1 MEDSRAGKKNDNK
14 TGKREKMFFA
24 LLIFILFFPIV
35 FFSALEWFI
44 NADFFSIGISGFAQ
58 TVIVNVCFGLLAV
71 ILAFAS
77 VIKLIRPDASL
88 KQKLGRTVII
98 ILCLGAVFFLVRPL
112 ILDIPYIEDPETAYL
127 DRLEFDD
134 EMGVGDS
141 PNRYYLRGVDM
152 AGERHSFR
160 ISRKRLREG
169 RALWSG
175 NDYNLYAK
183 VSYLPHTSTVM
194 TLEFITELDVPTGE
208 LFPASD
214 DLPKDWESFS
224 IQINSDVY
232 TFPTPLVD
240 FLDDGWKLSEEDEGL
255 FLDGADRPYAS
266 YEREW
271 ISLTNAQEQTIDVL
285 VFNSTEDTI
294 TVAESTVGGVYV
306 IYGNYDFS
314 GTQLRIP
321 GGLMLGWSTKED
333 VLELYGQPDKSFES
347 VYGAYSLTYQT
358 DDPIDRA
365 YWKLEF
371 DASGILENVMVHHQ
385 AYFRSD

>member
-58 TVIVNVCFGLLAV
+58 TVIVNVCFGLLA
-71 ILAFAS
+71 
-77 VIKLIRPDASL
+77 LIGPDGSL
-88 KQKLGRTVII
+88 KEKLG
-98 ILCLGAVFFLVRPL
+98 
-112 ILDIPYIEDPETAYL
+112 
-127 DRLEFDD
+127 
-134 EMGVGDS
+134 
-141 PNRYYLRGVDM
+141 
-152 AGERHSFR
+152 
-160 ISRKRLREG
+160 RKRLREG

-194 TLEFITELDVPTGE
+194 TLEFITELDGPTGE

-358 DDPIDRA
+358 DDPIDKA